1 MGFLDKAKS
10 QIQAANE
17 KRAEKHEFQ
26 GRKLTMLSV
35 EYTGGYENY
44 KKTQGILT
52 FYENVTEFKAPL
64 VTSFTINNKDIVATA
79 VEGRLEVGR
88 RVTVTRLLA
97 FGIFAFGMQKKNDSK
112 EAFITLVL
120 ADDQEAIFYA
130 KNTSP
135 MDLKRKLG
143 STLTRIQQGVASL
156 GQSAAPASVADE
168 LTKLSELKKQ
178 GLLTDEEYNQQK
190 QRLLR

>member
-1 MGFLDKAKS
+1 
-10 QIQAANE
+10 
-17 KRAEKHEFQ
+17 
-26 GRKLTMLSV
+26 MLSV